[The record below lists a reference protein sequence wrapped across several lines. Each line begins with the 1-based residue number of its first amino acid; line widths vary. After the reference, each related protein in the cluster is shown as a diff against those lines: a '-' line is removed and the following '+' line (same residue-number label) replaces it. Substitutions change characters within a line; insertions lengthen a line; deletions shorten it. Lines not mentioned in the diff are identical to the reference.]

1 MLVSTVFATDLCD
14 QYWYGKVLVQHWD
27 DLVVHWRIDEGQG
40 PNGLAG
46 PIGLGPNGQ
55 GQIDPG
61 LNCPAAAALFLQLV
75 VCAQYSLIL

>member
-40 PNGLAG
+40 P
-46 PIGLGPNGQ
+46 IGLGPNGQ
-55 GQIDPG
+55 GQIGPG
-61 LNCPAAAALFLQLV
+61 LNCPAALFLQLV